1 MKMYIRKG
9 LRVLYTYGVAD
20 LVFIVFLYPL
30 LGLTKTRE
38 TFLAWLPWY
47 SLLLFIFLF
56 YVVYIDLK
64 ELAAR
69 EKKPVYNMHPYPL
82 KGLVYGL
89 IGAVPLAVV
98 VAVLK
103 FLVSFQDEIAENIKR
118 VVVNG
123 FLGPLLFVVKWGNDT
138 ELAYFVSILLI
149 PVITMLG
156 YLAGFY
162 GINVKE
168 KIFGKKPVPE
178 KGFTKSPWNP
188 TLNENKPK
196 KKKKKKSTGKS
207 TGKTSSADKARKEGK
222 TVDAAKGGSEAKTV
236 DAANARDVDKTAD
249 EDKT

>member
-1 MKMYIRKG
+1 MTGECAYEDVYQKRSESFVH
-9 LRVLYTYGVAD
+9 LRSSGSCFHSFPLSAARAD
-20 LVFIVFLYPL
+20 ED
-30 LGLTKTRE
+30 KE

-89 IGAVPLAVV
+89 IGAVPLAAV

-138 ELAYFVSILLI
+138 DLAYFVSILLI

-196 KKKKKKSTGKS
+196 RRRKRR
-207 TGKTSSADKARKEGK
+207 ARAKAR
-222 TVDAAKGGSEAKTV
+222 AKHQVRIRPERRQNRGCSQ
-236 DAANARDVDKTAD
+236 RR
-249 EDKT
+249 